1 VPAFGTR
8 RAGDRQ
14 KGSATI
20 HRRVGVALSLS
31 VAAMMSSA
39 AAAVAANAHI
49 NPSRGARAAANSRCR
64 TSDFAMQCIRFT
76 TSSANTGNGHD
87 GAEPTHARRTH
98 ASNAYAYGI
107 DFGWG
112 AVNALTARSMGAQFA
127 ASYLSRDAS
136 KNWTLAMIT
145 AYHAL
150 DLGTVSVW
158 ETSAT
163 RALAGYGAGR
173 TDALAALRQVRA
185 LELPPQLPVYFAV
198 DFDETSRQAGR
209 VASYFRGVKS
219 VMGVSRTGAYGGYWT
234 ISRLFNAGLIGYGWQ
249 TSAWSR
255 GLWDPRAQLQ
265 QYAYSKAYDWNRA
278 MTNTYGASY

>member
-1 VPAFGTR
+1 VA
-8 RAGDRQ
+8 
-14 KGSATI
+14 
-20 HRRVGVALSLS
+20 VALLLS
-31 VAAMMSSA
+31 VAVMMSSA
-39 AAAVAANAHI
+39 AAAAAANGHM
-49 NPSRGARAAANSRCR
+49 NPSRGARAAVNSRCR
-64 TSDFAMQCIRFT
+64 TSDFAVQCIRFT
-76 TSSANTGNGHD
+76 PSSANTGNG
-87 GAEPTHARRTH
+87 GAGVQPTHARRTH

-107 DFGWG
+107 DFGWR
-112 AVNALTARSMGAQFA
+112 AVSAGSARNMGAQFA
-127 ASYLSRDAS
+127 VSYLSMDRS
-136 KNWTLAMIT
+136 KNWTLAMIN

-173 TDALAALRQVRA
+173 TDALAALRQERA

-209 VASYFRGVKS
+209 VASYFRGVNS
-219 VMGVSRTGAYGGYWT
+219 VLGVNRTGAYGGYWT

-265 QYAYSKAYDWNRA
+265 QYAYYGAYDWNRA